1 MDFQKRIRALRD
13 SFAAQRVDAVAITNL
28 KNIFYLSNFSGSTAV
43 ILLTESRNIFLT
55 DFRYYGKFETE
66 VFNGFE
72 LVPFYNESLGKKI
85 GDLAGANGFK
95 RLGFESENLTHAQVA
110 GLQDK
115 SGVELVP
122 TTGLVEKL
130 RLIKDA
136 EEIDSIKRAVAL
148 KEDAFREV
156 CKQIKESVTEADL
169 AAEFEYRIRKRGAQR
184 ASFSPIVAFGPNS
197 AMPHASFTSQQLI
210 PGMPLTF
217 DLGVELDGYCSDM
230 TRTIFFG
237 GVSPGWERIYNVVR
251 EAKAAAAENAR
262 AGMKCVDVDKM
273 ARDIIVG
280 EGYGKYKMEDGSERD
295 YFGHGLGHGVG
306 LEVHEAPRLNTVSK
320 DTLKTGMM
328 VTIEPG
334 IYLPGQGGIR
344 IEDLYLVGKNGLVN
358 LNSLKSELQVVH

>member
-13 SFAAQRVDAVAITNL
+13 SFAAQRVDAVVVSNL
-28 KNIFYLSNFSGSTAV
+28 KNIFYLSNFSGSTAAIV
-43 ILLTESRNIFLT
+43 FTESRNLFLT

-66 VFNGFE
+66 VVDGYE
-72 LVPFYNESLGKKI
+72 LVPFYNESLGKKM
-85 GDLAGANGFK
+85 GDLAKANGFK
-95 RLGFESENLTHAQVA
+95 RLGFEADNLTHTQVA
-110 GLQDK
+110 DLTGK
-115 SGVELVP
+115 SGVDLVP
-122 TTGLVEKL
+122 TTGMVEKQ
-130 RLIKDA
+130 RLIKDT
-136 EEIDSIKRAVAL
+136 EEVDAIKRAVAV

-156 CKQIKESVTEADL
+156 CKQIKEGVTEAEL
-169 AAEFEYRIRKRGAQR
+169 AAEFEYRIRKKGAQC
-184 ASFSPIVAFGPNS
+184 ASFPPIVAFGPNS

-217 DLGVELDGYCSDM
+217 DLGVELNGYCSDM

-251 EAKAAAAENAR
+251 EAKAAAAENAH
-262 AGMKCVDVDKM
+262 AGMRCAEVDKM

-280 EGYGKYKMEDGSERD
+280 EGYGKYRADDGSERD

-320 DTLKTGMM
+320 DTLKPGMV

-344 IEDLYLVGKNGLVN
+344 IEDMYLVGKDRLVN
-358 LNSLKSELQVVH
+358 LNSLKSDLQVVN